1 MIRWNFVS
9 TRVDTLWICSGR
21 TAKEIIVGAAIKCI
35 EPNSGRL
42 TRLMRMTESGTT
54 RYFRRLLPMLEKLCS
69 CDLFG
74 HRFTIPCSPVDYLNA
89 EYGENKWISPL
100 EKNYTWVNMR
110 YHSMWN
116 DISWMYATRL
126 YTRLG
131 HLRTDR
137 FAIDWISKHFNYSIS
152 SIPSFLNILP
162 NETVTL
168 PPLKTKLVYV
178 SPVKRKKL

>member
-1 MIRWNFVS
+1 MK
-9 TRVDTLWICSGR
+9 
-21 TAKEIIVGAAIKCI
+21 AIIVGAAIKCI
-35 EPNSGRL
+35 EPSSGRL
-42 TRLMRMTESGTT
+42 THLIRISES
-54 RYFRRLLPMLEKLCS
+54 RCLLFLRRILPALEKVCS

-74 HRFTIPCSPVDYLNA
+74 SRFFIPCSPVDYLNA
-89 EYGENKWISPL
+89 EYGQNKWISPM

-110 YHSMWN
+110 YHSLWN

-131 HLRTDR
+131 SLRTDR
-137 FAIDWISKHFNYSIS
+137 FAIDWISKHFNYSIT
-152 SIPSFLNILP
+152 SIPSFLNIVP

-178 SPVKRKKL
+178 LPVKRKKL